1 MMQIA
6 QQQLE
11 AQLMQQNNLLGQLKR
26 FQNVRIKQQVSA
38 GAMIFSNHEVIYL
51 SIGLGEINSPMGDY
65 LVMSI
70 GSPLGRLFLN
80 KTVGDQINFNK
91 RTYTIESI
99 C

>member
-11 AQLMQQNNLLGQLKR
+11 TQLMQQNNLLAQLKQ
-26 FQNVRIKQQVSA
+26 FQNALIKQQVSA
-38 GAMIFSNHEVIYL
+38 GSLIFSNHEVIYL
-51 SIGLGEINSPMGDY
+51 SIGLGKINSPMGDY
-65 LVMSI
+65 LVIST
-70 GSPLGRLFLN
+70 GSPLGRLFLD

-91 RTYTIESI
+91 RIYTIESI

>member
-70 GSPLGRLFLN
+70 GSPLGRLFLD
-80 KTVGDQINFNK
+80 KTVGDRINFNK
-91 RTYTIESI
+91 RIYKIESI